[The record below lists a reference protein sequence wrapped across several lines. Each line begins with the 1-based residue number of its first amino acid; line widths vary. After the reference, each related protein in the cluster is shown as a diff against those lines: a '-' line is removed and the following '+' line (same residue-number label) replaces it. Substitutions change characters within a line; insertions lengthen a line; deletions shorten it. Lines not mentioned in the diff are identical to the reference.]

1 MYMITDCKDK
11 RFILDI
17 GGDDRGALALG
28 RLAPAIIKE
37 NDYDMLMVINCFRP
51 LTRKAEEAI
60 EVMRE
65 IEYAGGIK
73 FTGLVN
79 NSNLGEETTP
89 EDVLSSLPYAEEVSK
104 LSGLPIACTTVHN
117 TVYDALKGRING
129 LYPIK
134 LQPKIN

>member
-1 MYMITDCKDK
+1 MCIRDRMYMITDCKDK

-51 LTRKAEEAI
+51 LTRKAAEVI

-65 IEYAGGIK
+65 IEFAGGIK
-73 FTGLVN
+73 FKMCIR
-79 NSNLGEETTP
+79 
-89 EDVLSSLPYAEEVSK
+89 DRR
-104 LSGLPIACTTVHN
+104 
-117 TVYDALKGRING
+117 KGIG
-129 LYPIK
+129 IV
-134 LQPKIN
+134 

>member
-1 MYMITDCKDK
+1 
-11 RFILDI
+11 
-17 GGDDRGALALG
+17 
-28 RLAPAIIKE
+28 
-37 NDYDMLMVINCFRP
+37 
-51 LTRKAEEAI
+51 
-60 EVMRE
+60 MRE
-65 IEYAGGIK
+65 IEFAGGIK

-104 LSGLPIACTTVHN
+104 LSSLPIVCTTVHN